1 MTPGENAIG
10 FSWSRIRTTRIG
22 CEFYLLGQGEPE
34 CLWGDSCS
42 LRRSFVSV
50 ACLRAHSGLTLWD
63 PMDWCSLPGF
73 SVHGILQARI
83 LKWVAISSSGES
95 SWPRDWTTSL
105 YLLQWQADSLP
116 LHLLGSLSCLGSL
129 KWAVP
134 GMGFYIH
141 LSNWVCLM
149 APCGVH
155 TIYRQGLTST
165 VWVCWSLVDLN
176 IIYLN
181 IALVFIH
188 ACKTIHKDSHWLGC
202 EVDLPY
208 PIGSLMLLKQCFWCS
223 GI

>member
-1 MTPGENAIG
+1 MPLGFLGVELGPPELDVSFIYWIRESLNVSGVTVALSEGVSFQLLACVLTRAWLFGALWTDVACQALLSMG
-10 FSWSRIRTTRIG
+10 FSRQEYWSG
-22 CEFYLLGQGEPE
+22 LPFPPLGIFLTQG
-34 CLWGDSCS
+34 LND
-42 LRRSFVSV
+42 VSV
-50 ACLRAHSGLTLWD
+50 SLAMAGRFFTTSPSGKPQLFRKSQ
-63 PMDWCSLPGF
+63 MG
-73 SVHGILQARI
+73 
-83 LKWVAISSSGES
+83 S
-95 SWPRDWTTSL
+95 SWDGL
-105 YLLQWQADSLP
+105 
-116 LHLLGSLSCLGSL
+116 
-129 KWAVP
+129 
-134 GMGFYIH
+134 YIH

-165 VWVCWSLVDLN
+165 VWVCWSLVYLN

-208 PIGSLMLLKQCFWCS
+208 PTGSLTLLKQYFCCS